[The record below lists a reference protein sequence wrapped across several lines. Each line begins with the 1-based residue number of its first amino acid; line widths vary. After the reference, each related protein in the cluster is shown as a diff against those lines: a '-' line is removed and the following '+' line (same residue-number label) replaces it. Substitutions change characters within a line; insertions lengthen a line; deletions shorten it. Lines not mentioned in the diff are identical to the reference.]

1 VPQACYL
8 RLEETLQR
16 MQSFFGSRASEIAHK
31 TTMNALNRALRDGVL
46 VLCLTAAVVSPAAA
60 SKTEKI
66 DELVGLHDLKTA
78 VAIGNHYLKQRT
90 LITVR
95 EELTRLGKDENLG
108 PDWNPS
114 NPYWKQA
121 EGAMVRA
128 AMKRVQHQFSN
139 LEWLSEEW
147 TQLDER
153 EFTSAEVDLLLA
165 HFKTPYGRKQL
176 MLVDHGVALHVQGAL
191 TFTDKMVY
199 EVPGAE
205 EERSRMQT
213 VFNDED
219 RDMRYNI
226 DDSPEGTRFVMSPLG
241 RRYFVNAMLNVAG
254 MISRRIDETAASIPQ
269 TVKALS
275 DQALPAVQAFV
286 RSRPEG

>member
-1 VPQACYL
+1 
-8 RLEETLQR
+8 
-16 MQSFFGSRASEIAHK
+16 MQSFFSPRATEIAHK
-31 TTMNALNRALRDGVL
+31 TTMNALNRVLRGALVA
-46 VLCLTAAVVSPAAA
+46 VCITTAAISSAA
-60 SKTEKI
+60 SSKAEKT

-78 VAIGNHYLKQRT
+78 VAIGNYYLKQRT

-95 EELTRLGKDENLG
+95 EELMRLGKDQNLG

-114 NPYWKQA
+114 NSYWTQA
-121 EGAMVRA
+121 EVAMVRA
-128 AMKRVQHQFSN
+128 AMKQVRQQFSN

-147 TQLDER
+147 GQLDER
-153 EFTSAEVDLLLA
+153 EFTEAEVERLLA

-191 TFTDKMVY
+191 TFTDKLVY

-205 EERSRMQT
+205 EDRNRMQA

-254 MISRRIDETAASIPQ
+254 MISRRIDETAASLPQ
-269 TVKALS
+269 TVKSLS
-275 DQALPAVQAFV
+275 DQALPAVQAFL